1 MLERHIEL
9 KIVEWDDIP
18 FREAIEDALEAVRRS
33 GPPEM
38 DAARAAAD
46 LQALVR
52 AAGYRSATVI
62 AHQTVD
68 DALAHVSHLEVRR
81 DPVALLTSR

>member
-1 MLERHIEL
+1 MLEHHMEL

-18 FREAIEDALEAVRRS
+18 FRKTAEDALARVRRN

-38 DAARAAAD
+38 DAARVAAD
-46 LQALVR
+46 LQVLVR
-52 AAGYRSATVI
+52 AAGYRSAIVI
-62 AHQTVD
+62 SHQTVD

-81 DPVALLTSR
+81 ESVALLTSR